1 MKRCL
6 LAPLLAGVC
15 ALSQTPTPPAALEG
29 LDPVLLAQ
37 GKEEPGKQELTARH
51 GRFSYVFTTAATR
64 DQFLQDPER
73 WGIQLGGACA
83 RMGDP
88 VRGNADSYYVHEGRI
103 YVFGSDAC
111 YRLFKENPKRF
122 LLEPVV
128 WKPEA
133 EALRRGS
140 ALLAEIRRA
149 MGIEGMSGWK
159 EVRKTGGGS
168 NERTLTA
175 TLPFSIEAEMKN
187 ARFSFRHSIQGE
199 KVEMIS
205 TMQGMSNTLTGGAAK
220 ATRAS
225 YARDLL
231 WLVSGSLDAVPGA
244 GSGSVDV
251 FSGAEIVT
259 LRFDPATKRPVS
271 AHWKG
276 RGNES
281 EIAEV
286 SAVYSD
292 YRAAEGGGTV
302 PFQGRISVGGTAIPQ
317 QSWVLESVGI
327 LRKTAGA
334 SDSWPQWGGPRR
346 DFHVDA
352 ANVKPWTGNT
362 LQKAWT
368 RKLGDGY
375 SGIVTDGQQR
385 LFTMYREG
393 SDEVVLAA
401 SSVTG
406 ETIWERRYAA
416 PVLDGFEADQGP
428 GPRATPMVDGE
439 LVFTA
444 GVTGIVHALRR
455 DTGAVQWSLDL
466 RKEFGAPIRAR
477 GYSVSPLAFKDSVIL
492 LAGGKGSAIV
502 RLSKHDGK
510 VIWMARDEQIAYTS
524 PFLLT
529 VAGRATPILVTLM
542 AREILGLD
550 PDSGALLWSHPHSNT
565 ELVNASTPV
574 AGDDGLLFLSSAY
587 DGGCR
592 TLQVDPGGDRVREL
606 WSHRLLRIHHANAV
620 RLGATVFGSSG
631 DFGPSPLTALDVKT
645 GKVLWRDR
653 SIGRS
658 NILALDQKRML
669 LLDEDGVLV
678 LAEPG
683 ETGVKVLAKASVQ
696 EGLSW
701 TVPTLAGNRIYV
713 RNRTSMTA
721 LELPGA
727 GPENAVAR
735 R

>member
-1 MKRCL
+1 
-6 LAPLLAGVC
+6 
-15 ALSQTPTPPAALEG
+15 
-29 LDPVLLAQ
+29 VLLAQ
-37 GKEEPGKQELTARH
+37 GKEEPGKPELTARH
-51 GRFSYVFTTAATR
+51 GRFAYVFTTAATR
-64 DQFLQDPER
+64 DQFLKDPER

-88 VRGNADSYYVHEGRI
+88 VRGNADSYHVHEGRI

-122 LLEPVV
+122 LLEPDV
-128 WKPEA
+128 WKPES
-133 EALRRGS
+133 S
-140 ALLAEIRRA
+140 ALARGAAMLAEIRRA
-149 MGIEGMSGWK
+149 MGVEGMSGWK
-159 EVRKTGGGS
+159 EVRKTGGTA
-168 NERTLTA
+168 NERSLTA

-205 TMQGMSNTLTGGAAK
+205 TMQGMSNTLAGGAAK

-231 WLVSGSLDAVPGA
+231 WLVSGSFEAVPGSTP
-244 GSGSVDV
+244 GTVDV

-259 LRFDPATKRPVS
+259 LHLDLSSKRPV
-271 AHWKG
+271 AAQWKG
-276 RGNES
+276 RGND
-281 EIAEV
+281 AEV
-286 SAVYSD
+286 TVIRATYSD
-292 YRAAEGGGTV
+292 YRDVEGGGKV
-302 PFQGRISVGGTAIPQ
+302 PFQGQVSAGGTAIPA
-317 QSWVLESVGI
+317 QSWVLESVSI

-334 SDSWPQWGGPRR
+334 SGSWPQWGGPRR

-352 ANVKPWTGNT
+352 ANVRPWTGNT
-362 LQKAWT
+362 LQKAWS

-375 SGIVTDGQQR
+375 SGIVSDGQQR

-406 ETIWERRYAA
+406 ETIWEKRYAA

-428 GPRATPMVDGE
+428 GPRATPLVDGD

-455 DTGAVQWSLDL
+455 DTGAVQWTLDL

-477 GYSVSPLAFKDSVIL
+477 GYSVSPLSFKDSIIL

-502 RLSKHDGK
+502 RLAKQNGK
-510 VIWMARDEQIAYTS
+510 VIWKARDEQIAYAS
-524 PFLLT
+524 PFLMPVTGRTAPVL
-529 VAGRATPILVTLM
+529 VALM

-550 PDSGALLWSHPHSNT
+550 PETGALLWSHPHSNT

-592 TLQVDPGGDRVREL
+592 ALQVEPGGDRVREL

-620 RLGATVFGSSG
+620 RLGTTVFGSSG
-631 DFGPSPLTALDVKT
+631 DFGPSPLTALDIKT

-658 NILALDQKRML
+658 NILAVDQTRML
-669 LLDEDGVLV
+669 LLDEEGVLV

-683 ETGVKVLAKASVQ
+683 DAGVKILAKANVQ

-701 TVPTLAGNRIYV
+701 TAPTLSGSRIYV
-713 RNRTSMTA
+713 RNRVSMTA
-721 LELPGA
+721 YELPGLSQQSA
-727 GPENAVAR
+727 LAR